1 MSDIRDILTFP
12 GPRVPSGDARAAEPR
27 RPRGPR
33 ALGASGGQ
41 SVADVALLAAIGVLV
56 VAVAFTAG
64 RRGAADTTTAHA
76 TYWLGQLLVVVP
88 VTVRLLS
95 QRSRPRS
102 EIIRLLLV
110 LAVAEYLVK
119 VCYSPIAF
127 THPDELQHWR
137 TATDILSAGRLFT
150 DNHALPVSPHYP
162 GLENAT
168 AAVVSVTD
176 LTIYI
181 GGLIVIGVAHLAF
194 VVLLFLLFERV
205 AGSSRLA
212 GVAVLVYAS
221 SPHFA
226 FFDSLFVYGAM
237 ALPFLAASLLVA
249 RRLADGDLG
258 SQRAGWMVLGLLAVT
273 ATVVTHHI
281 TTYTLV
287 LLFTVIAVTTAVR
300 QGWRA
305 AAWPAAFA
313 AFTAAF
319 TTFWVVVVA
328 PDTPS
333 YLRPA
338 TFSLFDALTGRTPPD
353 LGSVTDTRPFGDAL
367 LAVVA
372 TAALAV
378 LLPIGWRQIWR
389 TRRDDGWAVGFAVAS
404 VAWYVLLAGRL
415 LVGGSAEI
423 VGRAETYVYLPVGYV
438 AAVALV
444 HQVGPAARR
453 GSARLITPI
462 MLVLLASGLA
472 NGWPPYWERL
482 PGPYTPGGFERSVSP
497 QGVQASL
504 WVSGA
509 LGPDNRFAS
518 DLANYSL
525 LGTYGNSDAVRNAGP
540 LYRSERLRR
549 SDVDLIRAQDLRF
562 VMTDERLARM
572 LPPSGRYFPVDKLSD
587 HYTRPLD
594 PLALSKFAY
603 IPGMSRV
610 YDSGDI
616 KIYDLWGAG
625 YAR

>member
-1 MSDIRDILTFP
+1 MTDTPDILTFP
-12 GPRVPSGDARAAEPR
+12 GPRAPTEDRRAAEPR
-27 RPRGPR
+27 GPRGHR
-33 ALGASGGQ
+33 APSRPGGQ
-41 SVADVALLAAIGVLV
+41 SVADVALLAALGVLV

-64 RRGAADTTTAHA
+64 RRGAADQPLAHA
-76 TYWLGQLLVVVP
+76 TYWLGQLLVIVP

-95 QRSRPRS
+95 RRRRPRS
-102 EIIRLLLV
+102 EIVGLVLV

-137 TATDILSAGRLFT
+137 TATDILDMGRLFT

-168 AAVVSVTD
+168 AAVVSVTN
-176 LTIYI
+176 LPIFI
-181 GGLIVIGVAHLAF
+181 GGLLVIGLAHLVF
-194 VVLLFLLFERV
+194 VGLLFVLFERV
-205 AGSSRLA
+205 AGSSRVA

-221 SPHFA
+221 NPHFA

-237 ALPFLAASLLVA
+237 ALPFLAATLLVA
-249 RRLADGDLG
+249 RRLDDGSAWG
-258 SQRAGWMVLGLLAVT
+258 QRAGWVVVGIFSVA

-281 TTYTLV
+281 TSYTVV
-287 LLFTVIAVTTAVR
+287 LLFVVIAATAAVR

-313 AFTAAF
+313 ALTAAL
-319 TTFWVVVVA
+319 TVAWVVLVA

-338 TFSLFDALTGRTPPD
+338 TFSLFDALSGHTPPD
-353 LGSVTDTRPFGDAL
+353 LGAATDGRPFGDAL

-378 LLPIGWRQIWR
+378 LLPIGWRVIWR

-404 VAWYVLLAGRL
+404 SAWYLLLVVRL
-415 LVGGSAEI
+415 VVGGSAEI
-423 VGRAETYVYLPVGYV
+423 VGRASTFVYLPVAYV
-438 AAVALV
+438 AAVALL
-444 HQVGPAARR
+444 HKVGPAARR
-453 GSARLITPI
+453 ESARLVVPI
-462 MLVLLASGLA
+462 MLVLLVSGLA

-482 PGPYTPGGFERSVSP
+482 PGAYEPGGFERSVSP

-509 LGPDNRFAS
+509 LGPGNRFAA

-525 LGTYGNSDAVRNAGP
+525 LGTYGDSDAVRNAGA
-540 LYRSERLRR
+540 LYRSERLRK

-562 VMTDERLARM
+562 VMTDERLTRR
-572 LPPSGRYFPVDKLSD
+572 LPPSGRYFPVDRLSD
-587 HYTRPLD
+587 RYKRPLD

-603 IPGMSRV
+603 ISGMSRL
-610 YDSGDI
+610 YDSGNI